1 MVMVR
6 KKNVKWWICTD
17 FIDLNKCCPKND
29 FPLTRIDKIIDSTT
43 GCEMMA
49 LLDCFSSYHQIWFG
63 REDKLHH
70 PFWNILLP
78 PDG

>member
-1 MVMVR
+1 MVR
-6 KKNVKWWICTD
+6 KKNAKWWICTD

-43 GCEMMA
+43 GCEMMV

-70 PFWNILLP
+70 PFWNILFP